1 MDTTFDHLFSQFKV
15 LTRSGI
21 YTHVSLIEFEDGM
34 KGKFNLNF
42 KEQEIFWE
50 SYEKMIEENPETF
63 PIHGI
68 AECCP
73 QNPEAYIPIIVD
85 VDIKKE
91 VKDSSEI
98 KCLYTEN
105 EVISLIDIYQE
116 QIQKFFVNINENNLV
131 CFFS

>member
-1 MDTTFDHLFSQFKV
+1 MF
-15 LTRSGI
+15 
-21 YTHVSLIEFEDGM
+21 
-34 KGKFNLNF
+34 
-42 KEQEIFWE
+42 
-50 SYEKMIEENPETF
+50 
-63 PIHGI
+63 
-68 AECCP
+68 CP
-73 QNPEAYIPIIVD
+73 KILKHILPIIVD

-131 CFFS
+131 CFFLKNLPELMKKNIINS